1 MGNRLEPVYDGFS
14 KLPELGGVF
23 PRECFDEPGIGEG
36 VPGKIG
42 KSLSTHVNPDDVR
55 SDRRESASVVG
66 FGAVSDVAIGMSGE
80 PLIEI
85 RRFLYLI

>member
-1 MGNRLEPVYDGFS
+1 MLFAIFE
-14 KLPELGGVF
+14 ELG
-23 PRECFDEPGIGEG
+23 IGSG

-42 KSLSTHVNPDDVR
+42 NDLSRHPSSFDLGSGR
-55 SDRRESASVVG
+55 CESASVVG
-66 FGAVSDVAIGMSGE
+66 FGAVSDVAIGLSSE